1 MRKFAYLSLLT
12 LLALTTCQKAG
23 DEPKEVPMAPTELT
37 LAQESGNQIKLTWK
51 DNANNET
58 GFKIERAAD
67 REEVYQLIGTVG
79 ANTTTYT
86 DNNAPSGTRYE
97 YRVYAYNATGK
108 SVEYSINGIEMC
120 PVVVTDRI
128 DNISFSYQ
136 TQTNS
141 ASVFAAIV
149 CQGVSPFTSMG
160 IVWSTSPNP
169 TVSLSTKTSINLF
182 GPNGFWFNMTN
193 LSLNSTYY
201 IRAYASNSL
210 GTTYGNEKVF
220 KTQIIGKT
228 VAGGNGRG
236 GNSSQLSWPSGVA
249 RDKDGNIFVADFEN
263 HRVQKWAPGATSG
276 TTVAGG
282 NGSGAAANQ
291 LEYPSGICVDATG
304 NIYVVDYRIGNFRVQ
319 KWAPGATSG
328 TTVASGDS
336 PGRLGVSSKY
346 DIFVD
351 AQGNIYLTDFDKN
364 RVQKWAPGATSG
376 TTVAG
381 GNAKGSAAN
390 QLDTPTGV
398 CLDAAGNIYVADH
411 GNHRVQKWAPGAT
424 SGTTVAGGNTAVQLN
439 FPTDVFIDGTGNMY
453 VTDLGSYGVRK
464 WAPDA
469 NSAKQV
475 AGGSGV
481 GSSGFQLNTPLDLIV
496 DLNGNIYIADAGNSR
511 IQKWVQ

>member
-37 LAQESGNQIKLTWK
+37 LDQVSANQIKLTWK

-249 RDKDGNIFVADFEN
+249 RDKDGNIYIADTYF
-263 HRVQKWAPGATSG
+263 H
-276 TTVAGG
+276 
-282 NGSGAAANQ
+282 
-291 LEYPSGICVDATG
+291 
-304 NIYVVDYRIGNFRVQ
+304 
-319 KWAPGATSG
+319 
-328 TTVASGDS
+328 
-336 PGRLGVSSKY
+336 
-346 DIFVD
+346 
-351 AQGNIYLTDFDKN
+351 

>member
-1 MRKFAYLSLLT
+1 M
-12 LLALTTCQKAG
+12 ALTTCQKAG

-58 GFKIERAAD
+58 GFKIERLAG

-79 ANTTTYT
+79 ANTITYT
-86 DNNAPSGTRYE
+86 DNSAQPGFENN

-108 SVEYSINGIEMC
+108 SVEYSNGAYIEMC
-120 PVVVTDRI
+120 PFVTT
-128 DNISFSYQ
+128 DNIILTSLS
-136 TQTNS
+136 S
-141 ASVFAAIV
+141 ARVDANNR
-149 CQGVSPFTSMG
+149 CEGVLPITSRG
-160 IVWSTSPNP
+160 VVWSTSPNP

-263 HRVQKWAPGATSG
+263 H
-276 TTVAGG
+276 
-282 NGSGAAANQ
+282 
-291 LEYPSGICVDATG
+291 
-304 NIYVVDYRIGNFRVQ
+304 
-319 KWAPGATSG
+319 
-328 TTVASGDS
+328 
-336 PGRLGVSSKY
+336 
-346 DIFVD
+346 
-351 AQGNIYLTDFDKN
+351 

>member
-12 LLALTTCQKAG
+12 LLALTTCKKAG
-23 DEPKEVPMAPTELT
+23 DEPIEVIPMAPTELT
-37 LAQESGNQIKLTWK
+37 LAQVSANQIKLTWK

-249 RDKDGNIFVADFEN
+249 RDKDGNIYIADTYFHRVQKWAPGATSGTTFAGGNGPGPASNQLYWPTGVCVDATGNIYVVDFKVGNYRVQKWAPGATSGTTVASGVNQLGGTTLSVSSKYDVFVDAVGNIYVADFYN

-282 NGSGAAANQ
+282 SGSG
-291 LEYPSGICVDATG
+291 
-304 NIYVVDYRIGNFRVQ
+304 
-319 KWAPGATSG
+319 
-328 TTVASGDS
+328 
-336 PGRLGVSSKY
+336 SSE
-346 DIFVD
+346 
-351 AQGNIYLTDFDKN
+351 
-364 RVQKWAPGATSG
+364 S
-376 TTVAG
+376 
-381 GNAKGSAAN
+381 
-390 QLDTPTGV
+390 
-398 CLDAAGNIYVADH
+398 H
-411 GNHRVQKWAPGAT
+411 
-424 SGTTVAGGNTAVQLN
+424 LN
-439 FPTDVFIDGTGNMY
+439 GP
-453 VTDLGSYGVRK
+453 R
-464 WAPDA
+464 
-469 NSAKQV
+469 
-475 AGGSGV
+475 
-481 GSSGFQLNTPLDLIV
+481 DLIV
-496 DLNGNIYIADAGNSR
+496 DLNGNIYIADAGNHR
-511 IQKWVQ
+511 ILKFVQ

>member
-282 NGSGAAANQ
+282 N
-291 LEYPSGICVDATG
+291 
-304 NIYVVDYRIGNFRVQ
+304 
-319 KWAPGATSG
+319 
-328 TTVASGDS
+328 
-336 PGRLGVSSKY
+336 
-346 DIFVD
+346 
-351 AQGNIYLTDFDKN
+351 
-364 RVQKWAPGATSG
+364 
-376 TTVAG
+376 
-381 GNAKGSAAN
+381 AKGSAAN